1 MSDVAADIVV
11 YEREDDIGLI
21 RVTNPP
27 VNALSQAVRAGLMAA
42 LTAGYA
48 DKAAKVLLLYC
59 GGRTFIA
66 GADIGEF
73 GKPPLE
79 PGLGAVI
86 ATMDAAPKGI
96 VAAIHGTALG
106 GGLEI
111 ALGCHF
117 RVGLP
122 SAEVGLPEVKL
133 GLVPGAGG
141 TQRLPRLIGL
151 EAALDIVVTG
161 RPVPAAEARSL
172 GILDAVIAV
181 PDVKTAGLIFARKVI
196 EEGLPAVRVRD
207 RKPTAAPAGLFE
219 KTRAGLKRRS
229 RGQISPL
236 ACADAVE
243 AAAALP
249 FDEGIV
255 RERAI
260 FMDCMASPQRVA
272 LVHAFFGERAVGK
285 IPGLAP
291 ASAARPLNRAAVI
304 GAGTMGGG
312 IAMCFANAGL
322 PVTLVETTQEA
333 LDRGLAK
340 IRGNYEG
347 SAKRG
352 RISRAEVEKRMRL
365 IEPALEPPA
374 IAEADIVIE
383 AVFEKLD
390 VKREVFAMLDRHA
403 KPGAVLATNTSYLD
417 IDKIAGFTDRPG
429 DVLGMHFFSPANVMR
444 LLEIVKAGRTA
455 PDVLKTALQAGKL
468 MGKVPVVAGVCDGF
482 IGNRML
488 KYYRRQANYML
499 EDGAL
504 PQQIDKAITDFG
516 FAMGPFAVEDLAGI
530 DIGYLNRRR
539 EDETRDPNERYVDL
553 ADKLYGLGRLG
564 QKTGAGWY
572 RYEQGSRTPLPDPLV
587 EKLILDASAAKGI
600 TRREIP
606 DEEIRSRV
614 LCALA
619 NEGAKI
625 LEEGIAFRPADI
637 DQVWIHG
644 YAFPAHRG
652 GPMFWA
658 DALGLD
664 KVVATM
670 ADGVRKWAQNW
681 AQNWQPAPLLARLAA
696 EGSSFAAWSEARG
709 G

>member
-1 MSDVAADIVV
+1 MSDVVA
-11 YEREDDIGLI
+11 YEREGDIGLI

-27 VNALSQAVRAGLMAA
+27 VNALSQAVRAGLIEA
-42 LTAGYA
+42 LTVGYA
-48 DKAAKVLLLYC
+48 DAAAKVLLLYC
-59 GGRTFIA
+59 GGRTFVA
-66 GADIGEF
+66 GADIEEF

-79 PGLGAVI
+79 PGLGAAI
-86 ATMDAAPKGI
+86 AAMEAAPKGI

-122 SAEVGLPEVKL
+122 SAKVGLPEVKL
-133 GLVPGAGG
+133 GLIPGAGG
-141 TQRLPRLIGL
+141 TQRLPRLCGL
-151 EAALDIVVTG
+151 EAALDIIATG
-161 RPVPAAEARSL
+161 RPVPAAEARRL
-172 GILDAVIAV
+172 GILDATIDV
-181 PDVKTAGLIFARKVI
+181 PDAKTAGLTFARKVI

-207 RKPTAAPAGLFE
+207 RKLTAAPADLFE
-219 KTRAGLKRRS
+219 KTRAALRRRS
-229 RGQISPL
+229 RGQTSPL
-236 ACADAVE
+236 ACVDAVE

-249 FDEGIV
+249 FDEGLV

-260 FMDCMASPQRVA
+260 FMDCMASPQRAA
-272 LVHAFFGERAVGK
+272 LVQAFFGERAAGK

-291 ASAARPLNRAAVI
+291 AAAARPLNRAAVI

-312 IAMCFANAGL
+312 IAMCLANAGL
-322 PVTLVETTQEA
+322 PVTLVEATQEA
-333 LDRGLAK
+333 LDRGLAR

-365 IEPALEPPA
+365 IEPALELSA
-374 IAEADIVIE
+374 VAGADMVIE
-383 AVFEKLD
+383 AVFEQLD
-390 VKREVFAMLDRHA
+390 VKREVFAELDRYA

-417 IDKIAGFTDRPG
+417 VDRIASFTARPG

-444 LLEIVKAGRTA
+444 LLEIVKTGRTA
-455 PDVLKTALQAGKL
+455 PDVLKTALQAGKS
-468 MGKVPVVAGVCDGF
+468 MGKVAVVAGVCDGF

-488 KYYRRQANYML
+488 KYYRRQVSYML

-516 FAMGPFAVEDLAGI
+516 FAMGPCAVEDLAGI

-539 EDETRDPNERYVDL
+539 QDATRDPNERYVDL

-572 RYEQGSRTPLPDPLV
+572 RYQKDSRKPLPDPLV
-587 EKLILDASAAKGI
+587 EKLILDAAAAKGI

-625 LEEGIAFRPADI
+625 LEEGIALRPSDI

-658 DALGLD
+658 DALGLG
-664 KVVATM
+664 KVVAAM
-670 ADGVRKWAQNW
+670 ANGARKWDRNS

-709 G
+709 EG